1 MLKFT
6 KMHGCGNDYVYFN
19 CFTQTVSDPEALSI
33 RLSDRHKGVGGDGI
47 ILVLPSETADARMR
61 IFNADGSEA
70 KMCGNG
76 IRCVGKYIYDNDI
89 AKKDTVTIDTNS
101 GIKTL
106 ELDIQDDVCVG
117 AAVDMG
123 KAILSPEQIPV
134 NLTGESVIAR
144 PVQFGGRDYTITC
157 VSMGN
162 PHCVIFRDGID
173 TMDIKS
179 EGSAIENDPLFP
191 DRVNTEFIEVVGK
204 NELKMRV
211 WERGSGETLAC
222 GTGASAAAVAAVLN
236 GYCEK
241 GAPVTVHLIGGDL
254 VITYTDDAV
263 IMYGPAA
270 AVFDGELRYDQ

>member
-19 CFTQTVSDPEALSI
+19 CFTQTVTDPEALSI

-47 ILVLPSETADARMR
+47 ILILPSDKADARMR

-76 IRCVGKYIYDNDI
+76 IRCVGKYIYDNGI
-89 AKKDTVTIDTNS
+89 AKKNVVTVDTNS

-106 ELDIQDDVCVG
+106 KLDIQNGVCIG

-123 KAILSPEQIPV
+123 KAILEPERIPV
-134 NLTGESVIAR
+134 KLSGERVINR
-144 PVQFGGRDYTITC
+144 PVTISGHDYNITC
-157 VSMGN
+157 VSVGN
-162 PHCVIFRDGID
+162 PHCIIFRDGID
-173 TMDIKS
+173 SMDIRA
-179 EGSAIENDPLFP
+179 EGPAIENDPLFP

-211 WERGSGETLAC
+211 WERGSGETMAC
-222 GTGASAAAVAAVLN
+222 GTGASAAAVAACLN

-241 GAPVTVHLIGGDL
+241 GTPVTVHLIGGDL

-263 IMYGPAA
+263 IMYGPAE
-270 AVFDGELRYDQ
+270 AVFNGELRYDQ